1 LRALAVIV
9 ACLGLGGAMLGCG
22 MLQTEAHRP
31 PRTDAVLDAPILLP
45 VGALAEDVVM
55 QQRVTV
61 RWKDREESFGAVLQK
76 RGQELL
82 LLGLG
87 PMNTVGF
94 RLSLVEGHVSFE
106 NRTGRD
112 VPFVPERILAD
123 VQRVF
128 YPWIEGESRC
138 TRCDRRGVRGDL
150 EIVEHIGD
158 EHLEQRRFF
167 VRDRPE
173 RGEIVVRY
181 DDWPRDAIAP
191 HRAVLSNGWFGYELL
206 IETTSAERLD

>member
-1 LRALAVIV
+1 MRALAGIA
-9 ACLGLGGAMLGCG
+9 ACLGIGGAILGCG
-22 MLQTEAHRP
+22 AIQTDERQSSMS
-31 PRTDAVLDAPILLP
+31 DAGFDVPTLLP
-45 VGALAEDVVM
+45 ADALSEDIVM
-55 QQRVTV
+55 QQRITV
-61 RWKDREESFGAVLQK
+61 KWNGREESFGAVLQK

-94 RLSLVEGHVSFE
+94 RLSLVDRRVSFE

-112 VPFVPERILAD
+112 MPFVPERILAD

-128 YPWIEGESRC
+128 YPWIEGGARC
-138 TRCDRRGVRGDL
+138 TRCDRRAIRGDL

-158 EHLEQRRFF
+158 AHLEERRFLL
-167 VRDRPE
+167 RDRPE

-181 DDWPRDAIAP
+181 EDWPDGAIAA
-191 HRAVLSNGWFGYELL
+191 HRATLSNGWFGYDLL